1 MSLKIFS
8 RWVTCPSPN
17 PGATVR
23 LFCLPFAGGGAST
36 YRLWPAVLPPW
47 IEVCPIQLPG
57 REERYNERAYTS
69 VSSVSRAIARE
80 MTPWLD
86 KAYAIFGHSMGALLA
101 FETARALRH
110 AGAPA
115 PSALLA
121 SAYPAP
127 QDAVVRTPIHHL
139 PDAAFIDEMRKLEG
153 TPEAVLGNTE
163 LMAFMLP
170 VLRADFQACD
180 TYTFVKEP
188 PLDMPLAVYGGADD
202 REVDRAAL
210 EAWRHTTVGDFSLRL
225 LPGGHFFVQTH
236 RDLLLADI
244 AERLAAL
251 PV

>member
-1 MSLKIFS
+1 M
-8 RWVTCPSPN
+8 
-17 PGATVR
+17 R

-36 YRLWPAVLPPW
+36 YRLWPAALPSW
-47 IEVCPIQLPG
+47 LEVCPVQLPG
-57 REERYNERAYTS
+57 REERYGEPAYTS
-69 VSSVSRAIARE
+69 VIGLSRAVARE
-80 MTPWLD
+80 LAPYLD
-86 KAYAIFGHSMGALLA
+86 KPFALFGHSMGALLA
-101 FETARALRH
+101 FETARALRQ
-110 AGAPA
+110 AGARAPA
-115 PSALLA
+115 ALLA

-127 QDAVVRTPIHHL
+127 QDAVARTPIHQL
-139 PDAAFIDEMRKLEG
+139 PDAAFIEEMRKMEG
-153 TPEAVLGNTE
+153 TPEAVLANAE

-180 TYTFVKEP
+180 TYVFAAEP
-188 PLDMPLAVYGGADD
+188 PLDLPLAVYGGAED

-210 EAWRHTTVGDFSLRL
+210 EAWRETTRGAFSLHL